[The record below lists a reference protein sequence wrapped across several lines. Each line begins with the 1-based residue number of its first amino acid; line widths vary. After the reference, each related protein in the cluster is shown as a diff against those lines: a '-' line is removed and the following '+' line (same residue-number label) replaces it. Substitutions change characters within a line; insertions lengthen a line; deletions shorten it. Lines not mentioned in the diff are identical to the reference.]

1 MLVFFFVFRESEVR
15 LLVERGWEG
24 GVGSLRGDV
33 VCGVWNGDRVVMG
46 GCGVGCSRLM
56 SIVESVCR

>member
-1 MLVFFFVFRESEVR
+1 MAFSSVLREPEAR
-15 LLVERGWEG
+15 LLAERGWEG

-33 VCGVWNGDRVVMG
+33 VCGAWNGDRVVMG

-56 SIVESVCR
+56 STVEPVCR